1 MTTYINLL
9 NWREE
14 LRKERNMLFYSV
26 LAVTALIAGA
36 LLFGA
41 VQFQQTRI
49 NEQVGYINR
58 IQLEIDKKEKEI
70 AEIKTIKSQIALLL
84 ERMQVIQD
92 LQKSR
97 PESVRLVYELA
108 AALPDGLFLTSV
120 RQVEKKIS
128 IEGRADA
135 QKTIS
140 TFMINLNE
148 SAWLGQPNLRV
159 IQAQGAEAAR
169 TFNFSLDVAQELPP
183 ELQDSNENNL

>member
-1 MTTYINLL
+1 MTYVNLL

-14 LRKERNMLFYSV
+14 LRKERNTLFYVV
-26 LAVTALIAGA
+26 LAVTALIAGG
-36 LLFGA
+36 LLFA
-41 VQFQQTRI
+41 AAQYQQARI
-49 NEQVGYINR
+49 DQQVSYINR
-58 IQLEIDKKEKEI
+58 IQQEIDKKEKEI
-70 AEIKTIKSQIALLL
+70 AQIKTIKNDIALLL

-97 PESVRLVYELA
+97 PESVRLIYELA
-108 AALPDGLFLTSV
+108 AALPDGLFLTNV
-120 RQVEKKIS
+120 RQVDKRIS

-159 IQAQGAEAAR
+159 IQAQGAETAR
-169 TFNFSLDVAQELPP
+169 TFNFSLEVNQELPP
-183 ELQDSNENNL
+183 ELQASNEK

>member
-1 MTTYINLL
+1 MTYINLL

-14 LRKERNMLFYSV
+14 LRKERNTFFYIV
-26 LAVTALIAGA
+26 LAVTAVIAAG
-36 LLFGA
+36 LLFAA
-41 VQFQQTRI
+41 VQFQQARI
-49 NEQVGYINR
+49 NEQVKDIAR
-58 IQLEIDKKEKEI
+58 VQQEIDKKEQEI
-70 AEIKTIKSQIALLL
+70 AEIKTIKEKIALLL

-108 AALPDGLFLTSV
+108 AAMPDGLFLTNV

-135 QKTIS
+135 QKTVS
-140 TFMINLNE
+140 DFMRNLNK

-159 IQAQGAEAAR
+159 IQAQGAETSR
-169 TFNFSLDVAQELPP
+169 SFNFSLDVTQDTPP
-183 ELQDSNENNL
+183 ELQASNENNF